1 MKNLNDP
8 QFEKSHLHLLE
19 QVKKAGFSIPD
30 IYTDY
35 LPYADTLSASGLI
48 DPLSDTSQICG
59 EISKNEPSLER
70 AFNEIISVPT
80 LRDLSFSQTVEG
92 WTRISPM
99 EGKDKSEG
107 EGASDDSIRRV
118 AKRWASCEKEDLPND
133 SLIQLAA
140 KLKNGILPERGGA
153 QNAHSG
159 ESKSNEIDEEI
170 GAASE
175 DAKVKA
181 ENPEAR
187 PIPKLPPLP
196 KSVLTFSP
204 KPVEAKKEGIPRQL
218 LEEDEI
224 DIPTRAFQVR
234 ATAEPT
240 KVLKD
245 GDALVQSCAGL
256 SEMMTPMMVPEAS
269 CVPLGNREKQGK
281 DKPSVAPNVKRDAG
295 QLQKCG
301 LESSELCIGHV
312 VAHRYEILSEIA
324 RGGYGVVYRA
334 RQIGIDRV
342 VALKRLKN
350 QNDADVVKRFLLE
363 ANIIKNLIHPNTI
376 QLIDAGNDEDNH
388 LYIVME
394 YIEGRSLQTV
404 LKQKEGMRLQRAVHI
419 TMQILKS
426 LNEAHQRGII
436 HRDLKP
442 SNILLREVIG
452 EPDFVKVLDF
462 GIAKQT
468 RLPVPKLTMDGTILG
483 TPQYIAPELFVG
495 KPPSA
500 ASDIYAIG
508 LMLAHMVIGKSL
520 VPSDMMD
527 AARWHHS
534 SEEAELPAWVRD
546 MEIGSIIQKAIRKK
560 PEERYHSVVEMMSD
574 LNKIVHPTSGEYSLI
589 GRRVRL
595 AERSIRRFRMMMIGF
610 LVFLIILL
618 VAAILF
624 L

>member
-8 QFEKSHLHLLE
+8 KFEKSHLHLLE
-19 QVKKAGFSIPD
+19 QVKKTGFAIPD
-30 IYTDY
+30 LYADY
-35 LPYADTLSASGLI
+35 LPYADTLSASSLI

-59 EISKNEPSLER
+59 EISEPCMER
-70 AFNEIISVPT
+70 ALNEIISVPT
-80 LRDLSFSQTVEG
+80 LRDLSLSHTADG
-92 WTRISPM
+92 WTRISPVETHEKEEVEHKIDADAAM
-99 EGKDKSEG
+99 
-107 EGASDDSIRRV
+107 RRV
-118 AKRWASCEKEDLPND
+118 AKQWAACENEDIPND
-133 SLIQLAA
+133 SMIALAA
-140 KLKNGILPERGGA
+140 KLKNGILPDRMPKDKEQGLPQAEDAGDKA
-153 QNAHSG
+153 PVPSEEVKEKA
-159 ESKSNEIDEEI
+159 SKS
-170 GAASE
+170 
-175 DAKVKA
+175 
-181 ENPEAR
+181 PEKCP
-187 PIPKLPPLP
+187 PIKLPPLP
-196 KSVLTFSP
+196 KSLWKDSQKAMV
-204 KPVEAKKEGIPRQL
+204 KKDAVPRQI

-224 DIPTRAFQVR
+224 DIPTRSFHLR

-240 KVLKD
+240 KVLKE
-245 GDALVQSCAGL
+245 GESLCRAGVDL
-256 SEMMTPMMVPEAS
+256 SEMMTPPMMAEDSLACQVDKKNQDNHKNQAS
-269 CVPLGNREKQGK
+269 PKGDRE
-281 DKPSVAPNVKRDAG
+281 
-295 QLQKCG
+295 LQKKSG
-301 LESSELCIGHV
+301 LESSELSIGHV

-350 QNDADVVKRFLLE
+350 QNNDDVVKRFLLE

-404 LKQKEGMRLQRAVHI
+404 LKQKEGLSLPRAVHI

-520 VPSDMMD
+520 VPASMME

-534 SEEAELPAWVRD
+534 SEEAELPAWVQD

-560 PEERYHSVVEMMSD
+560 PEERYHNVVEMMSD
-574 LNKIVHPTSGEYSLI
+574 LNKIVQPTSGEYSLI

-595 AERSIRRFRMMMIGF
+595 AERSIRRFRVMMIGI
-610 LVFLIILL
+610 LMSLILIL